1 MTLASVIVPTRN
13 SAATLEACLFSIRAQ
28 THPDLELVVVDN
40 SSSDNT
46 KLIGE
51 RLADV
56 VIDTGPERSAQRNA
70 GGRAARGA
78 VLFFVDSDM
87 CLEPDV
93 VAQAVA
99 EIEAGA
105 DQVVIPERSF
115 GDGFWSGVKAFER
128 SLYLGDDTI
137 EAARAFSARA
147 WNEVDGYDERIVAGP
162 EDWDMDQRVRELGG
176 ARSRTRAF
184 IDHDEGHLTF
194 GGRCARSATT
204 ASPLRPISGAA
215 AAAACRQASP
225 LPTSVLAP
233 MAEPRRPADDRRRDA
248 RDEGRGA
255 RRGRGRGSS
264 SRGSAARAR
273 PARFFSRTS
282 PRAICAVPR
291 RHARKRRSPRASA
304 ATRWPR
310 PGRSQAMPRSTSAL

>member
-1 MTLASVIVPTRN
+1 MTLASVIVLTRN
-13 SAATLEACLFSIRAQ
+13 SAATLEDCLRSIRAQ

-40 SSSDNT
+40 SSSDDT

-70 GGRAARGA
+70 GGRAARGD
-78 VLFFVDSDM
+78 VLFFIDSDM
-87 CLEPDV
+87 CLEPEV

-147 WNEVDGYDERIVAGP
+147 WNEVGGYDERIVAGP

-176 ARSRTRAF
+176 ARTRTRAS
-184 IDHDEGHLTF
+184 IDHDEGHLTLGETVRTKYYYGKSAAAYF
-194 GGRCARSATT
+194 GRHGAAARRQAT
-204 ASPLRPISGAA
+204 PLRPAFLRHWRRLAARPLTAA
-215 AAAACRQASP
+215 AM
-225 LPTSVLAP
+225 LA
-233 MAEPRRPADDRRRDA
+233 MKVAEFGAGATGLVVA
-248 RDEGRGA
+248 RIRGGR
-255 RRGRGRGSS
+255 
-264 SRGSAARAR
+264 
-273 PARFFSRTS
+273 
-282 PRAICAVPR
+282 
-291 RHARKRRSPRASA
+291 
-304 ATRWPR
+304 
-310 PGRSQAMPRSTSAL
+310 